1 MIQEKIL
8 ELVKYG
14 LTTGLV
20 GKEDEVYTINKL
32 LELFKVDDIEDE
44 TFKKAADL
52 PDWTQDEAESRLED
66 ILSDMMSYAYD
77 NGLMSENSIVYRDLF
92 DTKIMGCLV
101 SAPSAIRAE
110 FNRLY
115 KEESPLAA
123 TDYFYKLSCDSN
135 YIRRQRIKKDLKWT
149 TDTEFETL
157 DITINLSKPEKDPKA
172 IAAARNQP
180 ASDYPRCMLCEE
192 NVGYAGRLN
201 YPARQ
206 NHRIVPVTINNT
218 DWYLQYSPYVY
229 YNEHCICFNKVHTP
243 MKIDKACFAK
253 LLDFVRQFPHYFVG
267 SNADLPIV
275 GGSILAHDH
284 FQGGHYTFAME
295 RAPIETEISF
305 EGYEDVKAGIV
316 KWPMSVIRLNA
327 KEPERLIALADKI
340 LGSWRGYTDEA
351 AMILAETDGEPHNTI
366 TPIARRR
373 GEDFELDLVLRN
385 NLTTP
390 DHPLGIY
397 HPHEEFHHIKKE
409 NIGLIEVMGLAILP
423 GRLKKELEA
432 VEEKLLS
439 GEDMTENPL
448 TKSHAKWAA
457 DIAANYEITAENVK
471 EIVQKETGI
480 VFSKVLEQAGV
491 YKRTPE
497 GKEAFLRFINQV

>member
-1 MIQEKIL
+1 MLSKSITK
-8 ELVKYG
+8 LVQYG
-14 LTTGLV
+14 METGLV
-20 GKEDEVYTINKL
+20 PECEKNYTINL
-32 LELFKVDDIEDE
+32 LLDVFHEDEYVEPEESFSDVDLEETLNELLDEAVKRGLIED
-44 TFKKAADL
+44 
-52 PDWTQDEAESRLED
+52 SV
-66 ILSDMMSYAYD
+66 
-77 NGLMSENSIVYRDLF
+77 VYRDLF
-92 DTKIMGCLV
+92 DTRLMNCLMPRPAQV
-101 SAPSAIRAE
+101 QKE
-110 FNRLY
+110 FWDRY
-115 KEESPLAA
+115 QDDPQKA
-123 TDYFYKLSCDSN
+123 TDYFYKLSQDSN
-135 YIRRQRIKKDLKWT
+135 YIRRYRVKKDQKWT
-149 TDTEFETL
+149 VDSKYGKI

-172 IAAARNQP
+172 IAAAKLVK
-180 ASDYPRCMLCEE
+180 SSSYPKCLLCLE
-192 NVGYAGRLN
+192 NEGYAGRVN
-201 YPARQ
+201 HPAR
-206 NHRIVPVTINNT
+206 IIPITIN
-218 DWYLQYSPYVY
+218 DSPWGFQYSPYVY
-229 YNEHCICFNKVHTP
+229 YNEHCIVFNSKHTP
-243 MKIDKACFAK
+243 MKIERNTFIK
-253 LLDFVRQFPHYFVG
+253 LFDFVKLFPHYFLG

-275 GGSILAHDH
+275 GGSILSHDH

-327 KEPERLIALADKI
+327 KEPERLIDLADKI

-439 GEDMTENPL
+439 GENMTEDPL